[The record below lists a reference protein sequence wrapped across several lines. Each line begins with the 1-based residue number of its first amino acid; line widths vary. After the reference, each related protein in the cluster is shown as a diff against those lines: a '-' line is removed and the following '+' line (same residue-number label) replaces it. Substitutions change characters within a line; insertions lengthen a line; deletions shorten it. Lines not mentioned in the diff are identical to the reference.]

1 MYSRIDIYD
10 GELNKKILEYDEE
23 DKKIKE
29 NEIIVL
35 THLKNIEYSNY
46 NEFLSTWKR
55 YNLKKIEK
63 NKPKEEIKKEVE
75 KEILEEVEKIKAK
88 SLKTHYKIDNQKVIE
103 LEKTF
108 KSSKL
113 KVYLHNPIILK
124 NGIICS
130 YYKREIT
137 IYENKY
143 FNILFNFTVE
153 DVIKSVTQLDNN
165 DLIFAGEN
173 NNTLYIYRL
182 KDNKF
187 SLFQKIKE
195 DNKGYKK
202 KKMYLGSMICTL
214 YFELEGIT
222 KLSNNKFMT
231 ISNYGLKIYSLNS
244 SNKYSLILVD
254 THSYWPSK
262 IYEINGNN
270 FIFCKNYKC
279 LLEKIELK
287 EIKVNEIKEKLDNLK
302 KKENYYYNDSI
313 TNIKEKEEIN
323 EFKKDIKS
331 IKFTTFSTII
341 FESTCYK
348 KFSDYVILK
357 KKYFLIM
364 ADYQILI
371 FDILNGEKVK
381 EYIILEEEKNLYKYS
396 DYEIKKWNNI
406 NDNEFIL
413 IKKGNIFLFELNEN
427 SQNNIE
433 LTIIAYSYF
442 PQVNFIT
449 KMNEENSFFIDKE
462 DYILILKFHF

>member
-254 THSYWPSK
+254 THSY
-262 IYEINGNN
+262 
-270 FIFCKNYKC
+270 
-279 LLEKIELK
+279 
-287 EIKVNEIKEKLDNLK
+287 
-302 KKENYYYNDSI
+302 
-313 TNIKEKEEIN
+313 
-323 EFKKDIKS
+323 
-331 IKFTTFSTII
+331 
-341 FESTCYK
+341 
-348 KFSDYVILK
+348 
-357 KKYFLIM
+357 
-364 ADYQILI
+364 
-371 FDILNGEKVK
+371 
-381 EYIILEEEKNLYKYS
+381 
-396 DYEIKKWNNI
+396 
-406 NDNEFIL
+406 
-413 IKKGNIFLFELNEN
+413 
-427 SQNNIE
+427 
-433 LTIIAYSYF
+433 
-442 PQVNFIT
+442 
-449 KMNEENSFFIDKE
+449 
-462 DYILILKFHF
+462 